1 MFPCSLEMPQPLT
14 SSFGASSSFCPE
26 AFCCCITKLLPP
38 ELGATWMSCAFWSR
52 RGENIEPQG
61 NRPHP
66 LFSYYSVR
74 HASTLCT
81 QHNLSIHSC
90 ISLPCLEHLPPCWRP
105 HGPMGITH
113 TPQHRATFLRQP
125 RAHPKEPTR
134 TSSAIQADPVWERIW
149 KKISPFEGGNF
160 RGTS

>member
-14 SSFGASSSFCPE
+14 SSFGASSSFCPD
-26 AFCCCITKLLPP
+26 AFCGCITKLLPP

-113 TPQHRATFLRQP
+113 TPQHRATFLRQAP
-125 RAHPKEPTR
+125 RAAQR
-134 TSSAIQADPVWERIW
+134 THAYLFRDARPIVWGDDDNVWEGERE
-149 KKISPFEGGNF
+149 KKFCF
-160 RGTS
+160 